1 MHLAPTERQQRLRAE
16 LRTYFRS
23 LMPDGPPP
31 ADDPARQRAVLRRI
45 GADGLLGLG
54 WPVAYGGQGRGADEQ
69 FVFFDEA
76 YRAGAPV
83 SMVTLNTVGPTLM
96 KYGSE
101 EQKDFFLPR
110 ILSGDLVFAIGY
122 SEPSAGTD
130 LASLR
135 TRAVRA
141 GARAGARTGAV
152 QARALREGEGE
163 GGGKGGGKG
172 DGERGGG
179 GDADGDGGDGCR
191 REGAG
196 YYGGEGAGDGDGDG
210 GGGYGREG
218 AGYRGDGGEGAGY
231 GGEGDW
237 LIDGQKIFTSNAQNA
252 DWIWL
257 ACRTDPDA
265 PKHQGISILLVPTD
279 APGFSW
285 TPIETV
291 GGQTTTA
298 TYYDG
303 TRVPAGNLVGEK
315 NGGWGL
321 ITNQL
326 NHERVALAAIGMQAE
341 DFYAAALEAAR
352 TPDPVT
358 GRRRIDEPWVRFQ
371 LAEVHAR
378 LAASRLLNWR
388 LVGDVGA
395 GRLAPGDASGVK
407 VAGTESAV
415 AVYRMCQHI
424 VGADALVRS
433 GSPGVFGDGELERM
447 NRAAQINTFGG
458 GVSEV
463 QREIVA
469 TMRLGMKRGRR

>member
-16 LRTYFRS
+16 LRTYFRD

-31 ADDPARQRAVLRRI
+31 ADDPARQRALLRRI

-54 WPVAYGGQGRGADEQ
+54 WPIEYGGQGRGADEQ

-101 EQKDFFLPR
+101 EQKEYFLPR
-110 ILSGDLVFAIGY
+110 ILKGDLVFAIGY

-135 TRAVRA
+135 TRAVRET
-141 GARAGARTGAV
+141 GETGETGA
-152 QARALREGEGE
+152 E
-163 GGGKGGGKG
+163 GGFWRI
-172 DGERGGG
+172 E
-179 GDADGDGGDGCR
+179 
-191 REGAG
+191 
-196 YYGGEGAGDGDGDG
+196 
-210 GGGYGREG
+210 
-218 AGYRGDGGEGAGY
+218 
-231 GGEGDW
+231 
-237 LIDGQKIFTSNAQNA
+237 GQKIFTSNAQNA

-265 PKHQGISILLVPTD
+265 PRHRGISILLVPTG

-303 TRVPAGNLVGEK
+303 IRVPAGNLVGEE
-315 NGGWGL
+315 NAGWGL
-321 ITNQL
+321 ITSQL

-352 TPDPVT
+352 TPDPVS
-358 GRRRIDEPWVRFQ
+358 GRRAADEPWVRSQ

-395 GRLAPGDASGVK
+395 GGPAPGDASGVK
-407 VAGTESAV
+407 VMGTESAV

-424 VGADALVRS
+424 VGPGALVRS
-433 GSPGVFGDGELERM
+433 GSPGAFGGGELERM

-469 TMRLGMKRGRR
+469 TMRLGMRRGRR

>member
-16 LRTYFRS
+16 LRTYFRD
-23 LMPDGPPP
+23 LMPEGPPP
-31 ADDPARQRAVLRRI
+31 ADDPGRQRALLRRI
-45 GADGLLGLG
+45 GADGMLGLG

-135 TRAVRA
+135 TRAVR
-141 GARAGARTGAV
+141 
-152 QARALREGEGE
+152 E
-163 GGGKGGGKG
+163 GGH
-172 DGERGGG
+172 
-179 GDADGDGGDGCR
+179 
-191 REGAG
+191 
-196 YYGGEGAGDGDGDG
+196 
-210 GGGYGREG
+210 
-218 AGYRGDGGEGAGY
+218 
-231 GGEGDW
+231 W

-265 PKHQGISILLVPTD
+265 PKHQGISIILVPTEV
-279 APGFSW
+279 PGFSW

-291 GGQTTTA
+291 GGLTTTA

-303 TRVPAGNLVGEK
+303 IRVPAANLVGEE

-341 DFYAAALEAAR
+341 DFYAAALKAAR

-358 GRRRIDEPWVRFQ
+358 GRRRVDEPWVRSQ
-371 LAEVHAR
+371 LAEAHA
-378 LAASRLLNWR
+378 LMAASRLLNWR

-407 VAGTESAV
+407 VVGTESAV
-415 AVYRMCQHI
+415 AVYRICQQI

-433 GSPGVFGDGELERM
+433 GSPGAFGDGELERM

-469 TMRLGMKRGRR
+469 TMRLGMRRGRR

>member
-16 LRTYFRS
+16 LRTYFRD

-31 ADDPARQRAVLRRI
+31 AGDPGRQRALLRRI
-45 GADGLLGLG
+45 GADGLLRIG

-101 EQKDFFLPR
+101 AQKEYFLPR
-110 ILSGDLVFAIGY
+110 VLSGDLVFAIGY

-135 TRAVRA
+135 TRAVR
-141 GARAGARTGAV
+141 
-152 QARALREGEGE
+152 EGES
-163 GGGKGGGKG
+163 
-172 DGERGGG
+172 
-179 GDADGDGGDGCR
+179 
-191 REGAG
+191 
-196 YYGGEGAGDGDGDG
+196 
-210 GGGYGREG
+210 
-218 AGYRGDGGEGAGY
+218 
-231 GGEGDW
+231 W
-237 LIDGQKIFTSNAQNA
+237 LIDGQKIFTSNAQHA

-265 PKHQGISILLVPTD
+265 PKHRGISIVLVPTD

-291 GGQTTTA
+291 GGLTTTA

-303 TRVPAGNLVGEK
+303 IRVPSSNLVGEE
-315 NGGWGL
+315 NGGWEL

-341 DFYAAALEAAR
+341 DFYAAALRAAR

-358 GRRRIDEPWVRFQ
+358 GRRRVDEPWVRFR

-415 AVYRMCQHI
+415 ASYRMCQEV
-424 VGADALVRS
+424 VGAQALVRS
-433 GSPGVFGDGELERM
+433 GSPGVFEDGELERM

-469 TMRLGMKRGRR
+469 TMRLGMTRGRR

>member
-1 MHLAPTERQQRLRAE
+1 MHLAPTERQQELRAE
-16 LRTYFRS
+16 LRAYFRDV
-23 LMPDGPPP
+23 MPPDRTAL
-31 ADDPARQRAVLRRI
+31 ADDPAAQRRLLKRI
-45 GADGLLGLG
+45 GADGRLGLG
-54 WPVAYGGQGRGADEQ
+54 WPEEYGGQGRGPDEQ

-96 KYGSE
+96 KYGTQ
-101 EQKDFFLPR
+101 EQKDYFLPR
-110 ILSGDLVFAIGY
+110 ILSGEIVFAIGY

-135 TRAVRA
+135 TKAVR
-141 GARAGARTGAV
+141 
-152 QARALREGEGE
+152 
-163 GGGKGGGKG
+163 
-172 DGERGGG
+172 
-179 GDADGDGGDGCR
+179 DGDS
-191 REGAG
+191 
-196 YYGGEGAGDGDGDG
+196 
-210 GGGYGREG
+210 
-218 AGYRGDGGEGAGY
+218 
-231 GGEGDW
+231 W
-237 LIDGQKIFTSNAQNA
+237 VIDGQKIFTSNAQNA

-265 PKHQGISILLVPTD
+265 PKHKGISIILVPTD
-279 APGFSW
+279 APGFSL
-285 TPIETV
+285 TPIHTV
-291 GGQTTTA
+291 GGISTSA
-298 TYYDG
+298 TYYDAI
-303 TRVPAGNLVGEK
+303 RVPASNLVGEE

-341 DFYAAALEAAR
+341 DFYAEALAAAR

-358 GRRRIDEPWVRFQ
+358 GERRIDLPWVQSR

-378 LAASRLLNWR
+378 LAATRLLNWR

-395 GRLAPGDASGVK
+395 GTLAPGDASGVK
-407 VAGTESAV
+407 FAGTESAV
-415 AVYRMCQHI
+415 EVYRMCQDI
-424 VGADALVRS
+424 TGDAATIRA
-433 GSPGVFGDGELERM
+433 GSPGATGGGTVGDGELERM

-469 TMRLGMKRGRR
+469 TMRLGMRRVKR

>member
-1 MHLAPTERQQRLRAE
+1 MHLVQTERQRQLRDELRA
-16 LRTYFRS
+16 YFREV
-23 LMPDGPPP
+23 MPHRDAGAVPGAAPG
-31 ADDPARQRAVLRRI
+31 AEDPAEQRRLLRRI
-45 GADGLLGLG
+45 GADGMLGLG
-54 WPVAYGGQGRGADEQ
+54 WPVEYGGQGRGADEQ

-96 KYGSE
+96 AYGTE
-101 EQKDFFLPR
+101 EQKAYFLPR

-122 SEPSAGTD
+122 SEPEAGTD
-130 LASLR
+130 LAALR
-135 TRAVRA
+135 TRAVREA
-141 GARAGARTGAV
+141 PPPAADGN
-152 QARALREGEGE
+152 
-163 GGGKGGGKG
+163 GGG
-172 DGERGGG
+172 EH
-179 GDADGDGGDGCR
+179 
-191 REGAG
+191 
-196 YYGGEGAGDGDGDG
+196 
-210 GGGYGREG
+210 
-218 AGYRGDGGEGAGY
+218 
-231 GGEGDW
+231 W
-237 LIDGQKIFTSNAQNA
+237 VIDGQKIFTSNAQNA

-265 PKHQGISILLVPTD
+265 PKHRGISIVLVPTD

-291 GGQTTTA
+291 GGLTTTA

-303 TRVPAGNLVGEK
+303 VRVPAANLVGAE

-341 DFYAAALEAAR
+341 DFYAAALAFAR

-358 GRRRIDEPWVRFQ
+358 GRRPADEPWVRAR
-371 LAEVHAR
+371 LAEAYAR
-378 LAASRLLNWR
+378 LAATRLLNWR
-388 LVGDVGA
+388 LVGEVGA
-395 GRLAPGDASGVK
+395 GSPAPGEASGVK
-407 VAGTESAV
+407 FAGTESAV
-415 AVYRMCQHI
+415 EVYRMCQEI
-424 VGADALVRS
+424 TGEAGVLRA
-433 GSPGVFGDGELERM
+433 GSPGCFGDGELERM

-469 TMRLGMKRGRR
+469 TMRLGMKRGAR

>member
-1 MHLAPTERQQRLRAE
+1 VHLAPTERQQRLRAE
-16 LRTYFRS
+16 LRTYFRD

-31 ADDPARQRAVLRRI
+31 ADDPGGQRALLRRI
-45 GADGLLGLG
+45 GADGLLGIG

-101 EQKDFFLPR
+101 SQKEYFLPR
-110 ILSGDLVFAIGY
+110 ILRGDLVFAIGY

-135 TRAVRA
+135 TRAVR
-141 GARAGARTGAV
+141 
-152 QARALREGEGE
+152 EGES
-163 GGGKGGGKG
+163 
-172 DGERGGG
+172 
-179 GDADGDGGDGCR
+179 
-191 REGAG
+191 
-196 YYGGEGAGDGDGDG
+196 
-210 GGGYGREG
+210 
-218 AGYRGDGGEGAGY
+218 
-231 GGEGDW
+231 W
-237 LIDGQKIFTSNAQNA
+237 LIDGQKIFTSNAQQA

-257 ACRTDPDA
+257 ACRTDPGA
-265 PKHQGISILLVPTD
+265 SKHRGISIVLVPTD

-291 GGQTTTA
+291 GGLTTTA

-303 TRVPAGNLVGEK
+303 IRVPSSNLVGEE
-315 NGGWGL
+315 NGGWEL

-341 DFYAAALEAAR
+341 DFYAAALQAAS

-358 GRRRIDEPWVRFQ
+358 GRRRVDEPWVRFR

-415 AVYRMCQHI
+415 ASYRMCQEV
-424 VGADALVRS
+424 VGAQALVRS

-469 TMRLGMKRGRR
+469 TMRLGMTRGRR

>member
-16 LRTYFRS
+16 LRTYFRD

-31 ADDPARQRAVLRRI
+31 ADDPGRQRALLRRI
-45 GADGLLGLG
+45 GADGLLGIG

-101 EQKDFFLPR
+101 AQKEYFLPR
-110 ILSGDLVFAIGY
+110 VLSGDLVFAIGY

-135 TRAVRA
+135 TRAVR
-141 GARAGARTGAV
+141 
-152 QARALREGEGE
+152 EGES
-163 GGGKGGGKG
+163 
-172 DGERGGG
+172 
-179 GDADGDGGDGCR
+179 
-191 REGAG
+191 
-196 YYGGEGAGDGDGDG
+196 
-210 GGGYGREG
+210 
-218 AGYRGDGGEGAGY
+218 
-231 GGEGDW
+231 W
-237 LIDGQKIFTSNAQNA
+237 LIDGQKIFTSNAQHA

-265 PKHQGISILLVPTD
+265 PKHRGISIVLVPTD

-291 GGQTTTA
+291 GGLITTA

-303 TRVPAGNLVGEK
+303 IRVPSSNLVGEE
-315 NGGWGL
+315 NGGWEL

-341 DFYAAALEAAR
+341 DFYAAALRAAR

-358 GRRRIDEPWVRFQ
+358 GRRRVDEPWVRFR

-415 AVYRMCQHI
+415 ASYRMCQEV
-424 VGADALVRS
+424 VGAQALVRS

-469 TMRLGMKRGRR
+469 TMRLGMTRGRR

>member
-16 LRTYFRS
+16 LRTYFRD

-31 ADDPARQRAVLRRI
+31 ADDPGRQRALLRRI
-45 GADGLLGLG
+45 GADGLLGIG

-101 EQKDFFLPR
+101 AQKEYFLPR
-110 ILSGDLVFAIGY
+110 VLRGDLVFAIGY

-135 TRAVRA
+135 TRAVR
-141 GARAGARTGAV
+141 
-152 QARALREGEGE
+152 EGES
-163 GGGKGGGKG
+163 
-172 DGERGGG
+172 
-179 GDADGDGGDGCR
+179 
-191 REGAG
+191 
-196 YYGGEGAGDGDGDG
+196 
-210 GGGYGREG
+210 
-218 AGYRGDGGEGAGY
+218 
-231 GGEGDW
+231 W
-237 LIDGQKIFTSNAQNA
+237 LIDGQKIFTSNAQQA

-257 ACRTDPDA
+257 ACRTDPGA
-265 PKHQGISILLVPTD
+265 SKHRGISIVLVPTD

-291 GGQTTTA
+291 GGLTTTA

-303 TRVPAGNLVGEK
+303 IRVPSSNLVGEE
-315 NGGWGL
+315 NGGWEL

-341 DFYAAALEAAR
+341 DFYAAALRAAR

-358 GRRRIDEPWVRFQ
+358 GRRRVDEPWVRFR

-415 AVYRMCQHI
+415 ASYRMCQEV
-424 VGADALVRS
+424 VGAQALVRS

-469 TMRLGMKRGRR
+469 TMRLGMTRGRR

>member
-16 LRTYFRS
+16 LRTYFRD

-31 ADDPARQRAVLRRI
+31 ADDPGRQRALLRRI
-45 GADGLLGLG
+45 GADGLLGIG

-101 EQKDFFLPR
+101 AQKEYFLPR
-110 ILSGDLVFAIGY
+110 VLRGDLVFAIGY

-135 TRAVRA
+135 TRAVR
-141 GARAGARTGAV
+141 
-152 QARALREGEGE
+152 EGES
-163 GGGKGGGKG
+163 
-172 DGERGGG
+172 
-179 GDADGDGGDGCR
+179 
-191 REGAG
+191 
-196 YYGGEGAGDGDGDG
+196 
-210 GGGYGREG
+210 
-218 AGYRGDGGEGAGY
+218 
-231 GGEGDW
+231 W
-237 LIDGQKIFTSNAQNA
+237 LIDGQKIFTSNAQHA

-265 PKHQGISILLVPTD
+265 PKHRGISIVLVPTD

-291 GGQTTTA
+291 GGLTTTA

-303 TRVPAGNLVGEK
+303 IRVPSSNLVGEE
-315 NGGWGL
+315 NGGWDL

-341 DFYAAALEAAR
+341 DFYAAALRAAR

-358 GRRRIDEPWVRFQ
+358 GRRRVDEPWVRFR

-415 AVYRMCQHI
+415 ASYRMCQEV
-424 VGADALVRS
+424 VGAQALVRS

-469 TMRLGMKRGRR
+469 TMRLGMTRGRR

>member
-16 LRTYFRS
+16 LRTYFAD
-23 LMPDGPPP
+23 LMPDGPPLGT
-31 ADDPARQRAVLRRI
+31 DPGGQRALLRRI

-54 WPVAYGGQGRGADEQ
+54 WPVEYGGRGRGPDEQ

-96 KYGSE
+96 KYGSA
-101 EQKDFFLPR
+101 EQKAYFLPR

-122 SEPSAGTD
+122 SEPEAGTD

-135 TRAVRA
+135 TRAVR
-141 GARAGARTGAV
+141 
-152 QARALREGEGE
+152 
-163 GGGKGGGKG
+163 
-172 DGERGGG
+172 
-179 GDADGDGGDGCR
+179 DGDSW
-191 REGAG
+191 AV
-196 YYGGEGAGDGDGDG
+196 
-210 GGGYGREG
+210 
-218 AGYRGDGGEGAGY
+218 
-231 GGEGDW
+231 
-237 LIDGQKIFTSNAQNA
+237 DGQKVFTSNAQNA

-257 ACRTDPDA
+257 ACRTDTNA
-265 PKHQGISILLVPTD
+265 PKHKGISIILVPTE

-291 GGQTTTA
+291 GGLTTTA

-303 TRVPAGNLVGEK
+303 IRVPLGNLVGEE
-315 NGGWGL
+315 NAGWGL

-341 DFYAAALEAAR
+341 DFYEAALSYAC
-352 TPDPVT
+352 TPDPVSSE
-358 GRRRIDEPWVRFQ
+358 RPVDHEWVKAK
-371 LAEVHAR
+371 LAATHAR
-378 LAASRLLNWR
+378 LAVNRLLSWR

-395 GRLAPGDASGVK
+395 GNLAPGDASGVK
-407 VAGTESAV
+407 FAGTESAV
-415 AVYRMCQHI
+415 ETYRMCQEI
-424 VGADALVRS
+424 VGDAGLIRG
-433 GSPGVFGDGELERM
+433 GSPGAFGDGELERM

-469 TMRLGMKRGRR
+469 TMRLGMKRGKR

>member
-16 LRTYFRS
+16 LRSYFRDV
-23 LMPDGPPP
+23 MPDGRPA
-31 ADDPARQRAVLRRI
+31 ADDMAEQRRLLCRI
-45 GADGLLGLG
+45 GADGMLGLG
-54 WPVAYGGQGRGADEQ
+54 WPVEYGGQGRGADEQ

-96 KYGSE
+96 KYGTE
-101 EQKDFFLPR
+101 EQKSFFLPR
-110 ILSGDLVFAIGY
+110 ILRGDVVFAIGY
-122 SEPSAGTD
+122 SEPGAGTD

-135 TRAVRA
+135 TKAVR
-141 GARAGARTGAV
+141 
-152 QARALREGEGE
+152 
-163 GGGKGGGKG
+163 
-172 DGERGGG
+172 D
-179 GDADGDGGDGCR
+179 DGGPDGS
-191 REGAG
+191 
-196 YYGGEGAGDGDGDG
+196 
-210 GGGYGREG
+210 
-218 AGYRGDGGEGAGY
+218 
-231 GGEGDW
+231 W

-257 ACRTDPDA
+257 ACRTDPEA
-265 PKHQGISILLVPTD
+265 PKHQGISIILVPTD

-291 GGQTTTA
+291 GGLTTTA
-298 TYYDG
+298 TYYDAI
-303 TRVPAGNLVGEK
+303 RVPAANLVGEE

-341 DFYAAALEAAR
+341 DFAAAALEHAR

-358 GRRRIDEPWVRFQ
+358 GARPIDEPWVRSRI
-371 LAEVHAR
+371 AEVHAR
-378 LAASRLLNWR
+378 LAATRLLNWR

-395 GRLAPGDASGVK
+395 GGPAPGDASGVK
-407 VAGTESAV
+407 FMGTESAV
-415 AVYRMCQHI
+415 EVYRMCQEI
-424 VGADALVRS
+424 TGEAGLVRA
-433 GSPGVFGDGELERM
+433 GSPGGFGDGELERM

-469 TMRLGMKRGRR
+469 TMRLGMRRGKR

>member
-1 MHLAPTERQQRLRAE
+1 VHLAPTERQQRLRAE
-16 LRTYFRS
+16 LRTYFRD

-31 ADDPARQRAVLRRI
+31 ADDPGGQRALLRRI
-45 GADGLLGLG
+45 GADGLLGIG

-101 EQKDFFLPR
+101 SQKEYFLPR
-110 ILSGDLVFAIGY
+110 ILRGDLVFAIGY

-135 TRAVRA
+135 TRAVR
-141 GARAGARTGAV
+141 
-152 QARALREGEGE
+152 EGES
-163 GGGKGGGKG
+163 
-172 DGERGGG
+172 
-179 GDADGDGGDGCR
+179 
-191 REGAG
+191 
-196 YYGGEGAGDGDGDG
+196 
-210 GGGYGREG
+210 
-218 AGYRGDGGEGAGY
+218 
-231 GGEGDW
+231 W
-237 LIDGQKIFTSNAQNA
+237 LIDGQKIFTSNAQQA

-257 ACRTDPDA
+257 ACRTDPGA
-265 PKHQGISILLVPTD
+265 SKHRGISIVLVPTD

-291 GGQTTTA
+291 GGLTTTA

-303 TRVPAGNLVGEK
+303 IRVPSSNLVGEE
-315 NGGWGL
+315 NGGWEL

-341 DFYAAALEAAR
+341 DFYAAALRAAS

-358 GRRRIDEPWVRFQ
+358 GRRRVDEPWVRFR

-388 LVGDVGA
+388 LVGEVGA

-415 AVYRMCQHI
+415 ASYRMCQEV
-424 VGADALVRS
+424 VGAGALVRS

-469 TMRLGMKRGRR
+469 TMRLGMTRGRR

>member
-1 MHLAPTERQQRLRAE
+1 MHLAPTERQQELRAE
-16 LRTYFRS
+16 LRAYFRQ
-23 LMPDGPPP
+23 LMPDGPP
-31 ADDPARQRAVLRRI
+31 AHDDRTAQRHLLRRI

-54 WPVAYGGQGRGADEQ
+54 WPVEYGGQGRGPDEQ

-83 SMVTLNTVGPTLM
+83 SMVTLNTVGPTLI
-96 KYGSE
+96 KYGTE
-101 EQKDFFLPR
+101 EQKAYFLPR
-110 ILSGDLVFAIGY
+110 ILEGELVFAIGY

-135 TRAVRA
+135 TRAVR
-141 GARAGARTGAV
+141 
-152 QARALREGEGE
+152 
-163 GGGKGGGKG
+163 
-172 DGERGGG
+172 
-179 GDADGDGGDGCR
+179 DGD
-191 REGAG
+191 
-196 YYGGEGAGDGDGDG
+196 
-210 GGGYGREG
+210 
-218 AGYRGDGGEGAGY
+218 
-231 GGEGDW
+231 DW
-237 LIDGQKIFTSNAQNA
+237 IIDGQKVFTSNAQNA

-257 ACRTDPDA
+257 ACRTDPEA
-265 PKHQGISILLVPTD
+265 AKHQGISIILVPTD
-279 APGFSW
+279 AAGFSW

-291 GGQTTTA
+291 GGLTTTA

-303 TRVPAGNLVGEK
+303 IRVPASHLVGDE

-341 DFYAAALEAAR
+341 DFYAAVLEAVR
-352 TPDPVT
+352 SPDPVT
-358 GRRRIDEPWVRFQ
+358 GARRIDLPWVRSR

-378 LAASRLLNWR
+378 LAATRLLNWR

-407 VAGTESAV
+407 FMGTESAV
-415 AVYRMCQHI
+415 EVYRMCQEI
-424 VGADALVRS
+424 AGDAALVRA
-433 GSPGVFGDGELERM
+433 GSPGAFGGGAGGDAGVGSGGGGSGDGARGGTAEGELERM

-469 TMRLGMKRGRR
+469 TMRLGMRRGRR

>member
-16 LRTYFRS
+16 LRTYFRD

-31 ADDPARQRAVLRRI
+31 ADDPGRQRALLRRI
-45 GADGLLGLG
+45 GADGLLGIG

-101 EQKDFFLPR
+101 AQKEYFLPHV
-110 ILSGDLVFAIGY
+110 LSGDLVFAIGY

-135 TRAVRA
+135 TRAVR
-141 GARAGARTGAV
+141 
-152 QARALREGEGE
+152 EGES
-163 GGGKGGGKG
+163 
-172 DGERGGG
+172 
-179 GDADGDGGDGCR
+179 
-191 REGAG
+191 
-196 YYGGEGAGDGDGDG
+196 
-210 GGGYGREG
+210 
-218 AGYRGDGGEGAGY
+218 
-231 GGEGDW
+231 W
-237 LIDGQKIFTSNAQNA
+237 LIDGQKIFTSNAQHA

-265 PKHQGISILLVPTD
+265 PKHRGISIVLVPTD

-291 GGQTTTA
+291 GGLTTTA

-303 TRVPAGNLVGEK
+303 IRVPSSNLVGEE
-315 NGGWGL
+315 NGGWEL

-341 DFYAAALEAAR
+341 DFYAAALRAAR

-358 GRRRIDEPWVRFQ
+358 GRRRVDEPWVRFR

-415 AVYRMCQHI
+415 ASYRMCQEV
-424 VGADALVRS
+424 VGAQALVRS

-469 TMRLGMKRGRR
+469 TMRLGMTRGRR

>member
-16 LRTYFRS
+16 LRAYFTD

-31 ADDPARQRAVLRRI
+31 ADDPARQRALLRRI

-101 EQKDFFLPR
+101 EQKETFLPR

-135 TRAVRA
+135 TRAVREP
-141 GARAGARTGAV
+141 GASSDPDGP
-152 QARALREGEGE
+152 
-163 GGGKGGGKG
+163 G
-172 DGERGGG
+172 DGYWR
-179 GDADGDGGDGCR
+179 
-191 REGAG
+191 
-196 YYGGEGAGDGDGDG
+196 
-210 GGGYGREG
+210 
-218 AGYRGDGGEGAGY
+218 
-231 GGEGDW
+231 
-237 LIDGQKIFTSNAQNA
+237 IDGQKIFTSNAQNA

-257 ACRTDPDA
+257 ACRTDPEA
-265 PKHQGISILLVPTD
+265 PKHRGISIVLVPTA

-303 TRVPAGNLVGEK
+303 VRVPAANLVGEE

-321 ITNQL
+321 ITDQL

-341 DFYAAALEAAR
+341 DFYATALAAAR

-358 GRRRIDEPWVRFQ
+358 GRRRVDEPWVRFQ

-407 VAGTESAV
+407 VVGTESAV

-424 VGADALVRS
+424 VGEDALVRS
-433 GSPGVFGDGELERM
+433 GSP
-447 NRAAQINTFGG
+447 
-458 GVSEV
+458 
-463 QREIVA
+463 
-469 TMRLGMKRGRR
+469 